1 MFMDTFFHK
10 DRCLLCGECFSRC
23 PYLKLDRETSR
34 KEISD
39 LIHRGQSRIV
49 FRQCRSCYAC
59 NLFCPENCQPYGL
72 ILFSWYKKYQE
83 DQSLPA
89 RISYFMPTAYPNFR
103 TELQDHLDKRG
114 KELISTWAAND
125 LEGELLL
132 FPGCNILTGPEL
144 LDIDCLKEIKIAGTL
159 DHCCGEMYYRMGLLD
174 VVQNIAARLTDLF
187 QGKKIGTMLFA
198 CPACY
203 NMFRNILPRE
213 FGAVFDFE
221 KRFLLEYL
229 LDKMEIKTAQKK
241 KVGLH
246 DSCHARILGPEVTGS
261 ARDFIKK
268 MGLELEEG
276 TKAENPYLCCG
287 AAAGATRFNPVDI
300 IKTAGRAVGENPGRN
315 SREIAVYCGGCL
327 LTLGTYQTFS
337 PGGPAIRHVL
347 EYFQDA
353 RNKDKKRPLAL
364 RSRRLILNF
373 LKRSSFQLFSR
384 CTFCLNSRGEREWQG
399 LDRRE
404 KN

>member
-1 MFMDTFFHK
+1 MFLDTFFHK
-10 DRCLLCGECFSRC
+10 ERCLLCGECFSRC
-23 PYLKLDRETSR
+23 PYLNLDRPTAR

-39 LIHRGQSRIV
+39 LIHRGKSRIV
-49 FRQCRSCYAC
+49 FFHCRSCYAC

-72 ILFSWYKKYQE
+72 ILFCWYKKYQE
-83 DQSLPA
+83 DKRLPA

-114 KELISTWAAND
+114 EQLISTWASND

-132 FPGCNILTGPEL
+132 FPGCNILTVPEL
-144 LDIDCLKEIKIAGTL
+144 LDIDCLKEVKIAGTL

-174 VVQNIAARLTDLF
+174 VVKNIAARLTALF
-187 QGKKIGTMLFA
+187 QEKKIGTMLFA

-203 NMFRNILPRE
+203 NMFSNILPQE

-229 LDKMEIKTAQKK
+229 LDQMEIKKPLQKK
-241 KVGLH
+241 VALH

-261 ARDFIKK
+261 ARHFIKK

-276 TKAENPYLCCG
+276 KKPGDPNLCCG

-327 LTLGTYQTFS
+327 LTLGVYQTLT

-347 EYFQDA
+347 EYFQEA
-353 RNKDKKRPLAL
+353 RNEGKKRPRSLK
-364 RSRRLILNF
+364 SRRLIISF
-373 LKRSSFQLFSR
+373 LKRSSFQVFSPR
-384 CTFCLNSRGEREWQG
+384 KFSLNSRGEREWQG
-399 LDRRE
+399 LYSRGR
-404 KN
+404 N